1 MREEIRESLKV
12 CVQEAVDTNVYKL
25 FLVKQLKKT
34 SKAMYVLENNGLSC
48 AQVSKIQN

>member
-12 CVQEAVDTNVYKL
+12 CVQEAVDINVYKL